1 MSEGRRVIVQKS
13 EQLADEY
20 GADEAFTAEEVS
32 EEEYEEAMQQSIEE
46 SNSVVDNPTTVEDLP
61 DEELIWPDGPTA
73 GQIKM
78 WKKEFGDVYVTSITF
93 DKHVAWRTLSRL
105 EYKGLV
111 RKMEQLMEAGQL
123 SSAEANL
130 WNEEA
135 IAEICVLFPQY
146 DRQSITADLAGLPSL
161 IAQEVLE
168 ASGFV
173 ALEVRQL

>member
-1 MSEGRRVIVQKS
+1 MSEGRRVIVQKADDIA
-13 EQLADEY
+13 EQT
-20 GADEAFTAEEVS
+20 GADEVYIAQEMS
-32 EEEYEEAMQQSIEE
+32 EEEADAILEQQIE
-46 SNSVVDNPTTVEDLP
+46 DGATTVEDLP
-61 DEELIWPDGPTA
+61 DEELIWPNGPTA

-78 WKKEFGDVYVTSITF
+78 WKKEYGDVYVTSISY
-93 DKHVAWRTLSRL
+93 DKHVAWRTLSRI
-105 EYKGLV
+105 EYKSLV

-135 IAEICVLFPQY
+135 ISEICVLFPQY

>member
-1 MSEGRRVIVQKS
+1 MSEGRRVIVQKADDIA
-13 EQLADEY
+13 EQT
-20 GADEAFTAEEVS
+20 GADEVYIAQEMS
-32 EEEYEEAMQQSIEE
+32 EEEADAILEQQIED
-46 SNSVVDNPTTVEDLP
+46 SATTVEDLP
-61 DEELIWPDGPTA
+61 DEELIWPNGPTA

-78 WKKEFGDVYVTSITF
+78 WKKEYGDVYVTSISY
-93 DKHVAWRTLSRL
+93 DKHVAWRTLSRI
-105 EYKGLV
+105 EYKSLV

-135 IAEICVLFPQY
+135 ISEICVLFPQY

>member
-1 MSEGRRVIVQKS
+1 MTEGRKVIVQQS
-13 EQLADEY
+13 DTLAEEI
-20 GADEAFTAEEVS
+20 GADEAYNIVDVTDEPELSS
-32 EEEYEEAMQQSIEE
+32 EEDDM
-46 SNSVVDNPTTVEDLP
+46 SNVGPKTVEELP
-61 DEELIWPDGPTA
+61 DEELIWPGGPSA
-73 GQIKM
+73 GMIKS
-78 WKKEFGDVYVTSITF
+78 WKQEHGDVYVTSLTY

-105 EYKGLV
+105 EYKSLV

-135 IAEICVLFPQY
+135 IAEICCLWPAY
-146 DRQSITADLAGLPSL
+146 DKQTISADLAGLPSL

>member
-13 EQLADEY
+13 EQVAEEY
-20 GADEAFTAEEVS
+20 GADEAFVAQEVT
-32 EEEYEEAMQQSIEE
+32 EEEFDEIVEHGTE
-46 SNSVVDNPTTVEDLP
+46 SNNLVTENPTTVEDLP
-61 DEELIWPDGPTA
+61 DNELIWPDGPTA
-73 GQIKM
+73 GQIKL

-93 DKHVAWRTLSRL
+93 DKHIAWRTLSRL
-105 EYKGLV
+105 EYKSLV